1 MTPTTFQAIL
11 KQQNINLTAQQMQQF
26 DRYYQALIA
35 ANQKINLTTITSE
48 ADVYLKHFYDSLTL
62 ALALPSLQ
70 KDALSLLDVGAGAG
84 FPSLPVK
91 IAYPQIQVSI
101 VDSLNKRLRFL
112 RDLTEKLDLKPVR
125 LYHARAEDF
134 GQAKSVY
141 REQYTVVCARAV
153 AKLPVLAE
161 YCLPLVKVGGV
172 FAALKGSK
180 GEAELAET
188 ALGRLG
194 GQVQQVL
201 NFELPETQAQRQ
213 VILIKKVKATPL
225 TYPRQPKTI
234 RNKPLIQKHQS

>member
-1 MTPTTFQAIL
+1 MTPTTFQAAL
-11 KQQNINLTAQQMQQF
+11 AQQNINLTAQQMRQF
-26 DRYYQALIA
+26 DRYYQALIT
-35 ANQKINLTTITSE
+35 ANQKMNLTAITSE

-62 ALALPSLQ
+62 AMALPSLQ
-70 KDALSLLDVGAGAG
+70 KEGLSLLDVGAGAG

-91 IAYPQIQVSI
+91 IAFPQLQISI

-112 RDLTEKLDLKPVR
+112 RDLTEQLGVKPVR

-134 GQAKSVY
+134 GRAKSVY
-141 REQYTVVCARAV
+141 REQYDVVCARAV
-153 AKLPVLAE
+153 ANLPILAE

-172 FAALKGSK
+172 FAAMKGSK

-188 ALGRLG
+188 ALDRLG

-201 NFELPETQAQRQ
+201 TFELPETQAQRQ
-213 VILIKKVKATPL
+213 VLLIKKVKATPL

-234 RNKPLIQKHQS
+234 RQKPLIKKSK